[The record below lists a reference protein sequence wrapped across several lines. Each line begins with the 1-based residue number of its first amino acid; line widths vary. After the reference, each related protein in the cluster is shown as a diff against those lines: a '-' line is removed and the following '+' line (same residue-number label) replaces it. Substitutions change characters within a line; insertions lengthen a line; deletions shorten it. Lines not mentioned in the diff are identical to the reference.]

1 MNRVAERRGV
11 VKDLGEAY
19 VQKRHWR
26 IALDTGNRE
35 GLGCGH
41 QGVEAARERTGV
53 RGSQELLEMP

>member
-41 QGVEAARERTGV
+41 QGVEAAKERTGV
-53 RGSQELLEMP
+53 RGSQ